1 MQNQD
6 IKAKISVRKARNSDR
21 KAVFNFCK
29 KTWSWGD
36 YIPDVWDKWLKEEN
50 GRLFVATIN
59 NVPIGISHL
68 STDKPHEVW
77 LSGART
83 DPKYRRMGVATAI
96 TRKCL
101 EYAKKKDAKVA
112 RLVTESDNAAAK
124 ALLQKLGFKQIAEF
138 VEMATEKIAKEKSK
152 NSRWAEENET
162 EAIWDYLQNSEGYR
176 KAAGLYT
183 VLFHWFSLDKH
194 DLERFIKQRK
204 AILHINEEN
213 KIDGL
218 TLIED
223 ATAQEWHK
231 NTIQTCYID
240 GDYEAVLEMIKF
252 LKSHCNTM
260 GIKKIYGFTCNH
272 KPIITALEKL
282 GFELPD
288 TTEIVYEKRIWH
300 SSACNSS
307 DKLVRFK

>member
-1 MQNQD
+1 MQNQK
-6 IKAKISVRKARNSDR
+6 INTKISVRKAKKSDSE
-21 KAVFNFCK
+21 AVFNFCK

-36 YIPDVWDKWLKEEN
+36 YIPNVWDKWLKDKN
-50 GRLFVATIN
+50 GRVFIATIN
-59 NVPIGISHL
+59 NVPVGISHL
-68 STDKPHEVW
+68 SIDKPNEVW

-96 TRKCL
+96 TTKCL
-101 EYAKKKDAKVA
+101 EYAKKKGAKVA
-112 RLVTESDNAAAK
+112 RLVTESDNAAART
-124 ALLQKLGFKQIAEF
+124 LLQKLGFKQIAEY
-138 VEMATEKIAKEKSK
+138 VEMTTEKITEEKSK
-152 NSRWAEENET
+152 NSKWMEENEIK
-162 EAIWDYLQNSEGYR
+162 AVWDYLQNSEGYR

-183 VLFHWFSLDKH
+183 VLFHWFSLEKN
-194 DLERFIKQRK
+194 DLKRFIKQRK
-204 AILHINEEN
+204 AILHANEED

-240 GDYEAVLEMIKF
+240 GDSNAVLDMIKF
-252 LKSHCNTM
+252 LKNHCYNM

-272 KPIITALEKL
+272 KPITTALEKL

-288 TTEIVYEKRIWH
+288 TTEIVYEKRI
-300 SSACNSS
+300 
-307 DKLVRFK
+307 